1 MCFPHDGYK
10 MEGHILYYTW
20 PKIDKK
26 ILKWGGSEDDQ
37 GDFSRHY
44 TFVFY
49 EGWKVS
55 GNLLVQP
62 VGEHGD
68 GLKRARKQQR

>member
-1 MCFPHDGYK
+1 M
-10 MEGHILYYTW
+10 
-20 PKIDKK
+20 
-26 ILKWGGSEDDQ
+26 WGGGEDDR

-68 GLKRARKQQR
+68 GLKRARKQQRRKSIFRLIKKYSTLLLSQ